1 MTLLEIEAFLAII
14 QHGTMSAAAKALYI
28 TQPALTRRIQKME
41 QELGYPLIV
50 RQKGHR
56 AVRLTEQGAEF
67 YRIAWKWQDLF
78 EETNGISRMLQNE
91 CLSLAA
97 VSSVSQHIL
106 VHILPDL
113 LEKKIRLRL
122 YNAFSKDA
130 FQHVV
135 QGLYDLAFVERQ
147 EPVASVPVDVC
158 TRPAFAESF
167 VIASRK
173 ELPQT
178 SEGIDWG
185 ALHPE
190 KELYIPWN
198 QELKIW
204 HAEQFREK
212 LPPAIILE
220 DLSLLDD
227 FLQGDRWA
235 IVPYT
240 MCTRLAVNGVH
251 VYAIPK
257 DAPKRIIYY
266 QCLGHAK
273 KPAIKLVL
281 SLLDKY
287 LRTLPA
293 ASIQSL
299 L

>member
-1 MTLLEIEAFLAII
+1 MTLLEI
-14 QHGTMSAAAKALYI
+14 
-28 TQPALTRRIQKME
+28 
-41 QELGYPLIV
+41 
-50 RQKGHR
+50 
-56 AVRLTEQGAEF
+56 
-67 YRIAWKWQDLF
+67 
-78 EETNGISRMLQNE
+78 
-91 CLSLAA
+91 
-97 VSSVSQHIL
+97 
-106 VHILPDL
+106 
-113 LEKKIRLRL
+113 
-122 YNAFSKDA
+122 SKDT

-178 SEGIDWG
+178 SEGIDWD
-185 ALHPE
+185 ALDPE

-198 QELKIW
+198 QELKLW
-204 HAEQFREK
+204 HAKQFREK

-227 FLQGDRWA
+227 FLQGERWA

-240 MCTRLAVNGVH
+240 MQKRLAGNGVH

-266 QCLGHAK
+266 QCLGHVK